1 MLVNRPRLISLVLAA
16 ALVAPAVPAL
26 AVVGANA
33 PVAAAPSLMPQAP
46 EVAARA
52 FILQDLSTGQ
62 TLASRLPDQA
72 VEPASLT
79 KLMTA
84 YLVFQALQSGKLQLA
99 QDVPVSERAW
109 RTGMTGASRTF
120 IKVNSRVNV
129 DDLIKGVIV
138 QSGND
143 ATVALAEAVG
153 GSVEVFVE
161 MMNRQAQA
169 FGLKA
174 TTFRNPEGLT
184 APGHTTTARELSV
197 IATRLITDFPQSL
210 PYYSMKEFTFNGI
223 KQPNRN
229 LLLYRDPTVDG
240 LKTGYTDAAGYCLI
254 STAKRP
260 VPGGGTRR
268 LLSVVLGTGSDSARA
283 MESQKL
289 LNYGFQFFETVKLY
303 PANQAVSSLR
313 IYKGKGGEVKAG
325 FLSDFHVTVPR
336 GMSKNIQAQLV
347 TQQPLLAPVRRG
359 QKLGT
364 LRLSVDGQPVGDYPL
379 LALENVPVAGILGR
393 GWDNILLMFK

>member
-1 MLVNRPRLISLVLAA
+1 MKKPLSFVSLLPFLCLLLVLPARA
-16 ALVAPAVPAL
+16 ALPVP
-26 AVVGANA
+26 
-33 PVAAAPSLMPQAP
+33 PPPRI
-46 EVAARA
+46 EARA
-52 FILQDLSTGQ
+52 WLLIDAASGLP
-62 TLASRLPDQA
+62 LAERDPDA
-72 VEPASLT
+72 KVEPASLT

-84 YLVFQALQSGKLQLA
+84 YIAFSAIQEGRLALNQELS
-99 QDVPVSERAW
+99 VSEKAWKAEGSRMFLDPKRRA
-109 RTGMTGASRTF
+109 T
-120 IKVNSRVNV
+120 VE
-129 DDLIKGVIV
+129 DLLKGVIV

-143 ATVALAEAVG
+143 ACIALAEGIAGSEESFVAV
-153 GSVEVFVE
+153 
-161 MMNRQAQA
+161 MNQMAKKLGMTHTH
-169 FGLKA
+169 FMNVTGL
-174 TTFRNPEGLT
+174 PH
-184 APGHTTTARELSV
+184 PQHTTTARDLS
-197 IATRLITDFPQSL
+197 RLAGALIRDFPDFYK
-210 PYYSMKEFTFNGI
+210 YYAMKSFAYNGI
-223 KQPNRN
+223 SQPNRN
-229 LLLYRDPTVDG
+229 RLLFMDPSVDG
-240 LKTGYTDAAGYCLI
+240 VKTGHTESAGYCLI
-254 STAKRP
+254 ASAKREQ
-260 VPGGGTRR
+260 RR
-268 LLSVVLGTGSDSARA
+268 LLSVVLGAGSDGARA

-359 QKLGT
+359 QQLGT